1 MVILTEKLD
10 EVFLIGQELSIRLVR
25 RVRRPKDVSTN
36 PHNHRREQ
44 SGQEKSGLTVGR
56 SSQEVMERVPG
67 VHIVV
72 TDLLEMT
79 LNGDGH
85 RRVAEAGE
93 RAGRGNRVKD
103 LLEIDLQDQI
113 RPPKR
118 QPKRIH
124 RREVGHLGDVREVLR
139 DHLDQE
145 REDDLKDEVHPED
158 QHCSG
163 Q

>member
-1 MVILTEKLD
+1 
-10 EVFLIGQELSIRLVR
+10 
-25 RVRRPKDVSTN
+25 
-36 PHNHRREQ
+36 
-44 SGQEKSGLTVGR
+44 
-56 SSQEVMERVPG
+56 MERVPG

-113 RPPKR
+113 CPPKR

-124 RREVGHLGDVREVLR
+124 RREVRHLGDVREVLR